1 MTRRSRTP
9 SSVASAEPIEEP
21 ALASQRALH
30 ADDAILA
37 AEHPKPRTGAAA
49 HPFPPALLGKYACAQ
64 RQSLSCWARH
74 RARARGRC
82 GAGCGRRRRAW
93 AGGERPLLGVTHA
106 RPLRPPPRLGRAV
119 PWDARGCFLPAAGG
133 RRRRKMPGKLKVK
146 IVAGRHLPVMDRAS
160 DLTDAFVEVCG
171 RRGMP
176 GPGAGGRPPPQARTC
191 RRARAAPGRRPAGC
205 PLLAGRCRPA
215 ACGGA
220 LPSVGRAGSERGPHA
235 EAVGRVP
242 QRWREPRGH
251 PRPCPAVVS
260 VKRLLERVRA

>member
-9 SSVASAEPIEEP
+9 SSIASAEPIEEP

-191 RRARAAPGRRPAGC
+191 RRGVPPRAAAPRGAPC
-205 PLLAGRCRPA
+205 WP
-215 ACGGA
+215 GGA
-220 LPSVGRAGSERGPHA
+220 APRRAVERCPRWGGRAPSAAPT
-235 EAVGRVP
+235 
-242 QRWREPRGH
+242 QRQWAAFRNAGGNRADT
-251 PRPCPAVVS
+251 RA
-260 VKRLLERVRA
+260 RVRLWCL